1 MYYLKSI
8 LLTSL
13 VSGSIA
19 ASAQDIREAYDFSNN
34 TVQGTARSMGF
45 GNALGSVGGDF
56 SSLSVNPAGL
66 GVYRSSELT
75 FTPSLRINATTS
87 QYLGTTTDDNNS
99 RFNINNFGIVLTN
112 APRGKRY
119 DQRNWKAVS
128 FAFGMNRTADF
139 NRNYTYSGINATSS
153 GSQAFESDA
162 NYNQNGANAVIEDG
176 YSLGFMG
183 YNSYLLNKNANGD
196 FYSIVPYSGGV
207 NQTRSVQERGG
218 ASEYVISLGG
228 NYKEKLMLGGTIG
241 IPSIHYTRDIY
252 YSEGLASGNNVS
264 NPYGFSSFNYSQ
276 HLDISGGGINAKIG
290 AIYKINDMFRIG
302 AAFHSPT
309 FYSVTDVY
317 APILTA
323 THRDSTYTISN
334 DQGFNLNNR
343 FDYNFST
350 PWKSVLSATILIEKL
365 GFITADFE
373 YVDYAS
379 MRYQLNTDYNGNYYQ
394 AAQDAINQEI
404 RKTYKGTPNFR
415 LGGEARLN
423 KYFMARAGFGF
434 YGNAYTPY
442 GESTANSYYTTERID
457 LSAGIGFRF
466 DHFFTD
472 LGYVHSMYQGY
483 EQPYSVDY
491 GGVISGTQANIPG
504 AKVNYGINNIALT
517 VGLKF

>member
-1 MYYLKSI
+1 MYYLRSI
-8 LLTSL
+8 LLASL
-13 VSGSIA
+13 ALGSA
-19 ASAQDIREAYDFSNN
+19 AAYAQDIRGAYDFSNN
-34 TVQGTARSMGF
+34 KVQGTARSMGF

-75 FTPSLRINATTS
+75 FTPSLRINSTSS
-87 QYLGTTTDDNNS
+87 QYLGNSTDDNNT
-99 RFNINNFGIVLTN
+99 RFNINNFGLVFTN
-112 APRGKRY
+112 APKGKRY
-119 DQRNWKAVS
+119 DRRNWKAVS
-128 FAFGMNRTADF
+128 FAIGMNRTADF
-139 NRNYTYSGINATSS
+139 NRNYTYSGTNASS
-153 GSQAFESDA
+153 SASQAFESDA
-162 NYNQNGANAVIEDG
+162 NFDKAGAYAGQQDG

-183 YNSYLLNKNANGD
+183 YQSFLLNKNASGD
-196 FYSIVPYSGGV
+196 YYSIVPFSGGV
-207 NQTRSVQERGG
+207 NQMRSVQERGG
-218 ASEYVISLGG
+218 ANEYTISLGG

-241 IPSIHYTRDIY
+241 IPAINYTRDIS
-252 YSEGLASGNNVS
+252 YSESLANGNNVS
-264 NPYGFSSFNYSQ
+264 NPDGFSSFNYSQ
-276 HLDISGGGINAKIG
+276 HLEISGSGINAKIG

-309 FYSVTDVY
+309 YYSVTDLY
-317 APILTA
+317 SPTLTA
-323 THRDSTYTISN
+323 THHDSTYVVSS
-334 DQGFNLNNR
+334 DFGYNLNNR
-343 FDYNFST
+343 FDYSFST
-350 PWKSVLSATILIEKL
+350 PWKSVLSATMLIEKV

-373 YVDYAS
+373 YVDYSS

-404 RKTYKGTPNFR
+404 KKTYKGTSNFR
-415 LGGEARLN
+415 LGGEVRLN
-423 KYFMARAGFGF
+423 KYFMARAGFGY

-491 GGVISGTQANIPG
+491 GGVISGAQANIPG
-504 AKVNYGINNIALT
+504 AKVNYGINNVALT
-517 VGLKF
+517 VGVKF